1 MTQAQAAGRRH
12 ALGRYGED
20 LACRTLRDDGLEVLA
35 RNWRCAAGEIDIV
48 AAASGLLVVCEV
60 KTRASE
66 AFGPPEEAVT
76 FAKLRRLR
84 GLAAEWLNEQGEH
97 RQAYERVRLDVVAVV
112 VPKRGA
118 AQVRHL
124 KGVG

>member
-1 MTQAQAAGRRH
+1 MAHAQAAGRRH

-20 LACRTLRDDGLEVLA
+20 LACRLLRDDGLEILA

-48 AAASGLLVVCEV
+48 AAASGVLVVCEV
-60 KTRASE
+60 KTRAS
-66 AFGPPEEAVT
+66 ADFGPPEEAVT
-76 FAKLRRLR
+76 FTKLRRLR
-84 GLAAEWLNEQGEH
+84 GLAAQWLAEQGEA
-97 RQAYERVRLDVVAVV
+97 RDPYQRIRLDVVAVV

-118 AQVRHL
+118 AQLRHL

>member
-1 MTQAQAAGRRH
+1 MAQAQAAGRRH

-20 LACRTLRDDGLEVLA
+20 LACRVLRDDGLEVLA

-48 AAASGLLVVCEV
+48 AAASGVLVVCEV
-60 KTRASE
+60 KTRSSD

-76 FAKLRRLR
+76 AAKVRRLR
-84 GLAAEWLNEQGEH
+84 GLAAEWLAEQG
-97 RQAYERVRLDVVAVV
+97 QARDTYERIRLDVVAVV
-112 VPKRGA
+112 VPKRGS

>member
-20 LACRTLRDDGLEVLA
+20 LACRALRDDGLEILA
-35 RNWRCAAGEIDIV
+35 RNWRCTAGEIDIV

-60 KTRASE
+60 KTRASS

-84 GLAAEWLNEQGEH
+84 GLAAEWLVEQGEG
-97 RQAYERVRLDVVAVV
+97 REAYERVRLDVVAVV

>member
-1 MTQAQAAGRRH
+1 MAQAQAAGRRN

-20 LACRTLRDDGLEVLA
+20 LACRALREDGLEVLA
-35 RNWRCAAGEIDIV
+35 RNWRCPAGEIDIV
-48 AAASGLLVVCEV
+48 AAAAGVLVVCEV
-60 KTRASE
+60 KTRTSDV
-66 AFGPPEEAVT
+66 FGLPEEAVT
-76 FAKLRRLR
+76 YSKLRRLR
-84 GLAAEWLNEQGEH
+84 GLAVQWLADQGEG
-97 RQAYERVRLDVVAVV
+97 RDAYERIRLDVVAVV

>member
-1 MTQAQAAGRRH
+1 M
-12 ALGRYGED
+12 GRYGED
-20 LACRTLRDDGLEVLA
+20 LACRALREDGLEILA
-35 RNWRCAAGEIDIV
+35 RNWRCGAGEIDIV
-48 AAASGLLVVCEV
+48 AATSGTLVVCEV
-60 KTRASE
+60 KTRASS

-76 FAKLRRLR
+76 FAKIRRLR
-84 GLAAEWLNEQGEH
+84 GLAAEWLASRGEG
-97 RQAYERVRLDVVAVV
+97 RDGYERIRLDVVAVV

>member
-1 MTQAQAAGRRH
+1 MSHAQAAGRRH

-20 LACRTLRDDGLEVLA
+20 LACRLLREDGLEILA

-48 AAASGLLVVCEV
+48 AATTGLLVVCEV
-60 KTRASE
+60 KTRASA

-76 FAKLRRLR
+76 YAKLRRLR
-84 GLAAEWLNEQGEH
+84 GLAAEWLAEQGEV
-97 RQAYERVRLDVVAVV
+97 REAYERIRLDVVAVV
-112 VPKRGA
+112 VPDRGA